1 MTLLYF
7 SKVLLSRFV
16 TLYYGIGIIIKGNK
30 IVSVLM
36 GNLSGFFIVFYIL
49 FNIFVN
55 PLRIPVA
62 FYVLNIFIT
71 IPMFAEMIYFSVK
84 NIIFLF
90 KSNLIIRK
98 LKFYNETYGSAIK
111 LKLFIIIIQFI
122 FLFMFAYIYL
132 FIHRYLLFKK
142 GLCFGI
148 EKDILLQCFESCF
161 IIFIAIIYI
170 PRKWPKG
177 YELYISV
184 KISSKK
190 TSKINISDLDNYSS
204 SIQGE
209 DLDNRKKIKN
219 YIKNNDNKF
228 YVLLNPKVFLENSRK
243 DNNLI
248 NIIDETDKKNSI
260 LANNVKLGKLKRT

>member
-1 MTLLYF
+1 
-7 SKVLLSRFV
+7 
-16 TLYYGIGIIIKGNK
+16 
-30 IVSVLM
+30 
-36 GNLSGFFIVFYIL
+36 
-49 FNIFVN
+49 
-55 PLRIPVA
+55 
-62 FYVLNIFIT
+62 
-71 IPMFAEMIYFSVK
+71 
-84 NIIFLF
+84 
-90 KSNLIIRK
+90 
-98 LKFYNETYGSAIK
+98 
-111 LKLFIIIIQFI
+111 
-122 FLFMFAYIYL
+122 MFAYIYL

-148 EKDILLQCFESCF
+148 EKDVLLQCFESCF

-190 TSKINISDLDNYSS
+190 VSKINISDLDNYSS